1 MSKKIKK
8 QNVYWD
14 ANCFLSYLQEEQQTY
29 KMCEGVIEEAHAGNI
44 LIVTS
49 VFTITEVLGG
59 GSSKLITRETQTEI
73 DKFFKSSFIT
83 VVNVDRSLAEY
94 ARSLIWDYN
103 IPKKDSIHIATASM
117 WDIPIIHTFDK
128 EIIRFHNK
136 IPFRGDEF
144 SFIEIK
150 NPPAYSKQTKLE
162 V

>member
-1 MSKKIKK
+1 MTKKTKK

-14 ANCFLSYLQEEQQTY
+14 ANCFLSYIQKEQTY
-29 KMCEGVIEEAHAGNI
+29 EKCEGILEEAHAGSI

-59 GSSKLITRETQTEI
+59 GLGTPIKRETQIEI
-73 DKFFKSSFIT
+73 ENFFRSPFIT

-117 WDIPIIHTFDK
+117 WDVPVIHTFD
-128 EIIRFHNK
+128 EGMIRFHNK
-136 IPFRGDEF
+136 IPFRETKF

-150 NPPAYSKQTKLE
+150 NPPVYSKQTTLE